1 MAEEESEAAVRLTV
15 LNGEELKDMRF
26 LGKMKTFVVVW
37 VNPCFKLHT
46 KTLTIS
52 SRNPVWNYDLSIP
65 LTLKLLKNPNSA
77 LTFQIISRSSPIFPE
92 KVIGSAVLPLC
103 QIQFTDEVFT
113 LQVWRPSGRAKG
125 LLKVSCRIEYNDG
138 PKVGFCSYSSSGSA
152 VEVNSNQRE
161 STQGFSYNVHGY
173 CTPSCSSNV
182 IPSAPPMP
190 DDYSSSGSSSSST
203 VILMPNDDSSSPMPD
218 YDDPLIVKND
228 DPDIDKQEQLIPSD
242 VVVDSSIKSNVMAGV
257 LVGVLGGAVAVATL
271 LIRAKANT

>member
-15 LNGEELKDMRF
+15 LNGKELKDMRF

-52 SRNPVWNYDLSIP
+52 SKNPVWNYDLSLP
-65 LTLKLLKNPNSA
+65 LTLKLLKNPNSI

-103 QIQFTDEVFT
+103 QIQFTEEVFT

-125 LLKVSCRIEYNDG
+125 LLKVACRIEYDDG
-138 PKVGFCSYSSSGSA
+138 LNLGFCSNSSSESA
-152 VEVNSNQRE
+152 VEVNSSQRE
-161 STQGFSYNVHGY
+161 STQGFSYNDHGY
-173 CTPSCSSNV
+173 CTSSSGSNV

-190 DDYSSSGSSSSST
+190 DDYSSSSGSSSVS
-203 VILMPNDDSSSPMPD
+203 VLMPNPDCSPD
-218 YDDPLIVKND
+218 NDDPLIFKND
-228 DPDIDKQEQLIPSD
+228 GPDIDKNEQLIPSD
-242 VVVDSSIKSNVMAGV
+242 VVVVDSSIKSNVMAGV